1 LVAPGN
7 QASKGD
13 IMKRRISMLVVILCL
28 AIVFPGFLAEVSGQ
42 AEPFYKGK
50 TIRIM
55 VGSTAG
61 GFYDRWARLFA
72 RHMPKYIPGQPEII
86 AQNMPGAGS
95 VIATN
100 HVYNVGK
107 PDGLTLA
114 MPLNS
119 VYVDQLVGRKEVQ
132 FDLRKFHWIGSPA
145 VESVIFY
152 MRTDTPYRSIADIIK
167 AKEPPKCGSTGTASS
182 DYILSKVLEE
192 MVGAKFNTV
201 HGYPG
206 GTEIDLAVE
215 KGEVVCRAHS
225 TSAHFG
231 REPFDSWH
239 KRGFDRH
246 IVQTARK
253 RDSRAA
259 DVPTLQEVFD
269 QYKVPANGRRVA
281 QVVLAAGDFG
291 RPMMVTPG
299 TPPERIKILRDAYV
313 KTLND
318 PEVVAEAKKGR
329 MDIEPTPGEELE
341 SLVKEI
347 FDSPPDVLERVKKLL
362 AN

>member
-1 LVAPGN
+1 MRKSVFSL
-7 QASKGD
+7 
-13 IMKRRISMLVVILCL
+13 LFCL
-28 AIVFPGFLAEVSGQ
+28 ATILPGFLPRADAQSES
-42 AEPFYKGK
+42 FYKGK

-72 RHMPKYIPGQPEII
+72 RYMVKYIPGQPEII

-100 HVYNVGK
+100 HVFNVAK
-107 PDGLTLA
+107 PDGLTLV

-145 VESVIFY
+145 VESVIMY
-152 MRTDTPYRSIADIIK
+152 MRADAPYKSIADIIK
-167 AKEPPKCGSTGTASS
+167 AKEPPKCGGTGTASS
-182 DYILSKVLEE
+182 DYILSRVLEDAI
-192 MVGAKFNTV
+192 GAKFNSV
-201 HGYPG
+201 LGYAG
-206 GTEIDLAVE
+206 GTEIDIAVE

-225 TSAHFG
+225 TSAHYG
-231 REPFDSWH
+231 REPFDTWH
-239 KRGFDRH
+239 KKGFDRH
-246 IVQTARK
+246 IVQTSRK

-259 DVPTLQEVFD
+259 EVPTLTEIFD
-269 QYKVPANGRRVA
+269 QYKVPANNRRFA

-299 TPPERIKILRDAYV
+299 TPADRVKILRDAFF

-318 PEVVAEAKKGR
+318 PEVQTEAKKAR
-329 MDIEPTPGEELE
+329 MDIDPTPGEELE
-341 SLVKEI
+341 SLVKDI
-347 FDSPPDVLERVKKLL
+347 FDSPPEVIERVKKML

>member
-1 LVAPGN
+1 MQRLGLALTSICLSIFLFAPG
-7 QASKGD
+7 
-13 IMKRRISMLVVILCL
+13 L
-28 AIVFPGFLAEVSGQ
+28 APKAWTQ
-42 AEPFYKGK
+42 TEPFYRGK

-72 RHMPKYIPGQPEII
+72 RHMGKYIPGQPEII

-95 VIATN
+95 VIAAN
-100 HVYNVGK
+100 HVFNVAK
-107 PDGLTLA
+107 PDGLTIA

-119 VYVDQLVGRKEVQ
+119 LYVDQLAGRSEVQ

-145 VESVIFY
+145 VESVIMY
-152 MRTDTPYRSIADIIK
+152 VRADTPYRSIADIVK
-167 AKEPPKCGSTGTASS
+167 AKEPLKCGGTGTASS
-182 DYILSKVLEE
+182 DYILAKVLEE
-192 MVGAKFNTV
+192 TIGARINNV
-201 HGYPG
+201 LGYAG
-206 GTEIDLAVE
+206 GTEIDIAVE

-231 REPFDSWH
+231 REPFDTWH
-239 KRGFDRH
+239 KKGFDRH
-246 IVQTARK
+246 LIQTSRK
-253 RDSRAA
+253 RDSRAP
-259 DVPTLQEVFD
+259 DVPTVNEIFD
-269 QYKVPANGRRVA
+269 QFKVPANSRRIA

-299 TPPERIKILRDAYV
+299 TPSERVKILREAFF
-313 KTLND
+313 KTLSD
-318 PEVVAEAKKGR
+318 PEVLAEAKKSR
-329 MDIEPTPGEELE
+329 MDVEPTSGEELE

-347 FDSPPDVLERVKKLL
+347 FDSSPEVLERVKKLL

>member
-1 LVAPGN
+1 MKKRGSGLMLIFCLSIIVAGL
-7 QASKGD
+7 S
-13 IMKRRISMLVVILCL
+13 S
-28 AIVFPGFLAEVSGQ
+28 EVRAQ

-100 HVYNVGK
+100 HVFNVAK
-107 PDGLTLA
+107 PDGLTVA

-132 FDLRKFHWIGSPA
+132 FDLRKFHSIGSPA
-145 VESVIFY
+145 IESVIMY
-152 MRTDTPYRSIADIIK
+152 MRADAPYRSLADIIR
-167 AKEPPKCGSTGTASS
+167 AKEPPKCGATGTASS
-182 DYILSKVLEE
+182 DYILSRVLEE
-192 MVGAKFNTV
+192 SVGAKFNTV
-201 HGYPG
+201 LGYAG
-206 GTEIDLAVE
+206 GTEIDIAVE

-225 TSAHFG
+225 TSAHYG
-231 REPFDSWH
+231 REPFDTWH
-239 KRGFDRH
+239 KKGFDRH
-246 IVQTARK
+246 ILQTSRK

-259 DVPTLQEVFD
+259 DVPTILEIFD
-269 QYKVPANGRRVA
+269 QYKVAANNRRVA

-299 TPPERIKILRDAYV
+299 TPSERVKILREAYV

-318 PEVVAEAKKGR
+318 PEVLAEAKKAR
-329 MDIEPTPGEELE
+329 MDVEPTSGEELE
-341 SLVKEI
+341 SLVREI
-347 FDSPPDVLERVKKLL
+347 FDSPPEVLERVKKIL

>member
-1 LVAPGN
+1 METRSIAF
-7 QASKGD
+7 A
-13 IMKRRISMLVVILCL
+13 VIFALSIL
-28 AIVFPGFLAEVSGQ
+28 LLGFTREVSAQ

-55 VGSTAG
+55 IGSTAG
-61 GFYDRWARLFA
+61 GFYDRWGRLFA
-72 RHMPKYIPGQPEII
+72 RHMGKYIPGQPEII

-95 VIATN
+95 VIVTN
-100 HVYNVGK
+100 HVYSVAK
-107 PDGLTLA
+107 PDGLTIA

-152 MRTDTPYRSIADIIK
+152 MRADAPYKSIADVIK
-167 AKEPPKCGSTGTASS
+167 AKEPPKCGGTGTASS

-192 MVGAKFNTV
+192 TVGAKFNSIL
-201 HGYPG
+201 GYAG
-206 GTEIDLAVE
+206 GTEIDIAVE

-231 REPFDSWH
+231 REPFDTWH
-239 KRGFDRH
+239 KKNFDRH
-246 IVQTARK
+246 LVQTSRK

-259 DVPTLQEVFD
+259 DVPTLEEIFD
-269 QYKVPANGRRVA
+269 QYKVAAANRRFA

-291 RPMMVTPG
+291 RPLMVTPG
-299 TPPERIKILRDAYV
+299 TPSDRVKVLREAFL
-313 KTLND
+313 KTLKD
-318 PEVVAEAKKGR
+318 PEVLAEAKKGR
-329 MDIEPTPGEELE
+329 MDVDPTAGEELE
-341 SLVKEI
+341 TLVKEI
-347 FDSPPDVLERVKKLL
+347 FDSPPDVLERVKKILG
-362 AN
+362 N

>member
-1 LVAPGN
+1 MEVLM
-7 QASKGD
+7 QKQRLFL
-13 IMKRRISMLVVILCL
+13 ICL
-28 AIVFPGFLAEVSGQ
+28 ALFLFAPQLVSVGRTQ
-42 AEPFYKGK
+42 ADPFYKGK

-72 RHMPKYIPGQPEII
+72 RYMGKYIPGQPEII

-100 HVYNVGK
+100 HVYNVAK
-107 PDGLTLA
+107 PDGLTA
-114 MPLNS
+114 VMPLNS
-119 VYVDQLVGRKEVQ
+119 IYVDQLVGRSEVQ

-145 VESVIFY
+145 VESTIMY
-152 MRTDTPYRSIADIIK
+152 MRADTPYKSIADIIK
-167 AKEPPKCGSTGTASS
+167 AKEPPKCGGTGTASA
-182 DYILSKVLEE
+182 DYILSKVLEQT
-192 MVGAKFNTV
+192 VGAKFNSIL
-201 HGYPG
+201 GYAG
-206 GTEIDLAVE
+206 GTEIDIAVE

-231 REPFDSWH
+231 REPFDTWH
-239 KRGFDRH
+239 KKGFDRH
-246 IVQTARK
+246 LIQTSRK

-259 DVPTLQEVFD
+259 DVPTTHEIFD
-269 QYKVPANGRRVA
+269 QYKVPADSRRVA

-291 RPMMVTPG
+291 RPIMVTPG
-299 TPPERIKILRDAYV
+299 TPAERVKILREAYV

-318 PEVVAEAKKGR
+318 PEALAEAKKAR
-329 MDIEPTPGEELE
+329 MDVEPTSGEELE

-347 FDSPPDVLERVKKLL
+347 FDASPEVLERVKKIL

>member
-1 LVAPGN
+1 MQRQGLALT
-7 QASKGD
+7 S
-13 IMKRRISMLVVILCL
+13 ICL
-28 AIVFPGFLAEVSGQ
+28 AIFLFAPWLAVKAWTQ

-72 RHMPKYIPGQPEII
+72 RYMGKYIPGQPEII

-95 VIATN
+95 VIVAN
-100 HVYNVGK
+100 HVFNVAK
-107 PDGLTLA
+107 PDGLTMA

-119 VYVDQLVGRKEVQ
+119 LYVDQLAGRSEVQ

-145 VESVIFY
+145 IESVIMY
-152 MRTDTPYRSIADIIK
+152 IRADTPYRSIADIIK
-167 AKEPPKCGSTGTASS
+167 AKEPPKCGGTGTASS
-182 DYILSKVLEE
+182 DYILSRVLEQTI
-192 MVGAKFNTV
+192 GARFNSIL
-201 HGYPG
+201 GYAG
-206 GTEIDLAVE
+206 GTEIDIAVE

-231 REPFDSWH
+231 REPFDTWH
-239 KRGFDRH
+239 KKGFDRH
-246 IVQTARK
+246 LIQTSRK
-253 RDSRAA
+253 RDSRAP
-259 DVPTLQEVFD
+259 DVPTVNEIFD
-269 QYKVPANGRRVA
+269 QFKVPANGRRIA

-299 TPPERIKILRDAYV
+299 TPPERVKILREAFF
-313 KTLND
+313 KTLSD
-318 PEVVAEAKKGR
+318 PEVLAEAKKSR
-329 MDIEPTPGEELE
+329 MDVEPTSGEELE

-347 FDSPPDVLERVKKLL
+347 FDSSPEVLERVKKLL